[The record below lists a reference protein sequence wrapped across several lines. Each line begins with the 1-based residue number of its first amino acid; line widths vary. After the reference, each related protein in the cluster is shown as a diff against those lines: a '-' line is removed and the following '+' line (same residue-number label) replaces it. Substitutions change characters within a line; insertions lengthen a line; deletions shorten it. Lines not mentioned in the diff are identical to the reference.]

1 MTARGR
7 TVGMLALLAAT
18 GAWISGDPVA
28 RLAASLLLG
37 PLLLDLACKPWALGR
52 LRIAFRPRR
61 AVAGIPF
68 RETVTLAHEGS
79 RPVREVL
86 LSEPRTMRSSG
97 LALVDRIAPR
107 SASEVELACRTTARG
122 HLVERVVLA
131 MTGWPFGLFQL
142 RAVLATT
149 ADLVIEP
156 ARAALPPE
164 VLQALADR
172 DSAWTPHRR
181 QAGDEFHALREYR
194 DGDDARAVHAR
205 RSAALGTIVCRVGT
219 GRQPR
224 DFGLVLDLRRPLAD
238 SGRNSPQHAER
249 CLGLAAS
256 LVDAMRAEQDRLQVV
271 VLGSRTVPVT
281 VDDDASRTRLL
292 TLLAEA
298 GTSAHRELEPR
309 AFDVLRG
316 AETVF
321 WIPAGG
327 APVPTATVLGF
338 EPLPVGGT
346 P

>member
-1 MTARGR
+1 
-7 TVGMLALLAAT
+7 MLALLAAT
-18 GAWISGDPVA
+18 GAWIGGDPAA

-68 RETVTLAHEGS
+68 REVALLEHEGS

-97 LALVDRIAPR
+97 LALVDRIGPR
-107 SASEVELACRTTARG
+107 STGEVDLACRTTARG

-131 MTGWPFGLFQL
+131 ASGWPFGLIQL
-142 RAVLATT
+142 RAVLVTA

-156 ARAALPPE
+156 ARVPLPPE
-164 VLQALADR
+164 VLLALAER

-238 SGRNSPQHAER
+238 SGRSMPRHAER

-256 LVDAMRAEQDRLQVV
+256 LVDAVRAGQDRLQVV

-281 VDDDASRTRLL
+281 VADDASRTSLL

-298 GTSAHRELEPR
+298 GTSAHRQFEPR
-309 AFDVLRG
+309 AFDSLRG

-327 APVPTATVLGF
+327 APVPAGTALGF
-338 EPLPVGGT
+338 EPLPIGGA